1 MERESGVCVRERE
14 VSSENKRGVFWGAK
28 EAKTR
33 LEGERERGGC
43 GGGVRV
49 RESDGRARREVGG
62 ERK

>member
-1 MERESGVCVRERE
+1 MERESGVCVGERE

-33 LEGERERGGC
+33 LEGERERRGC

-49 RESDGRARREVGG
+49 RESDRRARREVGG